1 MEITLIDDVV
11 KFEVDMDYH
20 KTVLGVDLKANP
32 KEVLIGWYV

>member
-20 KTVLGVDLKANP
+20 KAVLGVHLKANP